1 MKRLLLALAL
11 AGPASLLWSTSARAA
26 PEAGSFAGSGG
37 AQFFG
42 FEIDHAGTLT
52 GSVLSSFSGSSGY
65 DITSVSVDGVAL
77 VDLLPAVGDDYF
89 AFNLSLLPGV
99 HTISVKGTSY
109 GGSFVGSY
117 AITPVPEPAA
127 LALVGAGLG
136 LLAAARFIHA
146 RRARAGAQRPRG

>member
-1 MKRLLLALAL
+1 MKRIALAAAVFTSL
-11 AGPASLLWSTSARAA
+11 AWSVSAHAA
-26 PEAGSFAGSGG
+26 PVSGSFAGSGG
-37 AQFFG
+37 SQFFG
-42 FEIDHAGTLT
+42 FEIEEAGTLN
-52 GSVLSSFSGSSGY
+52 GSVLSSFSGVSGY

-89 AFNLSLLPGV
+89 VFSLSLLPGV
-99 HTISVKGTSY
+99 HTIAVKGTSY

-136 LLAAARFIHA
+136 LLGAMRF
-146 RRARAGAQRPRG
+146 AQRRLPA